1 MSERCIHDDWE
12 LRNLV
17 YELWID
23 SSRNWWLSGGHKP
36 GWVLTEDD
44 FDPPLTDKELQAI
57 WDFVN
62 DWDI

>member
-36 GWVLTEDD
+36 GWVLTEVD